1 MTIIGHSAALAV
13 AALALGLAVSGC
25 TGSSESGGPAATTAT
40 VHAPEVAAATD
51 TDLAALVPSPANAT
65 TSTGPD
71 RIADGGIHLHY
82 QVGGAPGAALAAY
95 RAALADR
102 GWTVTTIITSE
113 GGNGGGATYTGT
125 HGSVYGVFDGGGFDS
140 ATYIDVCTW
149 PTKPAEPNCT
159 RGKR

>member
-13 AALALGLAVSGC
+13 AAMALGLAVSGC

-71 RIADGGIHLHY
+71 RIADGGIHR
-82 QVGGAPGAALAAY
+82 QSAICT
-95 RAALADR
+95 LADDLNASK
-102 GWTVTTIITSE
+102 GKTV
-113 GGNGGGATYTGT
+113 
-125 HGSVYGVFDGGGFDS
+125 
-140 ATYIDVCTW
+140 
-149 PTKPAEPNCT
+149 
-159 RGKR
+159 